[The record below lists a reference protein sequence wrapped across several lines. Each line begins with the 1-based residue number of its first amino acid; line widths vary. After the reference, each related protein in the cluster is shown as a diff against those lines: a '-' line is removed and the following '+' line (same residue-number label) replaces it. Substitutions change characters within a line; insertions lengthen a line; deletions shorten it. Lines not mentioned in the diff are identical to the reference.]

1 MNTLKINHKAV
12 VVALAVVCLVMQA
25 SSTPSRTSASTPA
38 VSVVQNA
45 KLDFT
50 LVNETGYPIKALYIA
65 TPGVQD
71 FTDDMEILRGT
82 TLQTGFE
89 TEITFAPRTRGA
101 KWDIMVDWE
110 DGDASVYWRGVN
122 LTQIEKMTLLYN
134 AETGVTSA
142 RYN

>member
-1 MNTLKINHKAV
+1 MNTPKINHKAV
-12 VVALAVVCLVMQA
+12 VVALAVLCLVMQA
-25 SSTPSRTSASTPA
+25 SSTPSRTSAATPI
-38 VSVVQNA
+38 VVQNA

-82 TLQTGFE
+82 TLETGFE
-89 TEITFAPRTRGA
+89 TEVIFAPRTRGE

-110 DGDASVYWRGVN
+110 DGDASVYWRGIN
-122 LTQIEKMTLLYN
+122 LTQIKKMTLLYN